1 MDSSHE
7 LNFVKSPV
15 IAKKAL
21 LETSVDLEA
30 LNCYSESIGGEPHRR
45 PPPGNGLTAREMD
58 SLTAISD
65 TFLPS
70 IDLPGARNESIRAF
84 YLASASMIGTPQIV
98 GGYVSRRLRHA
109 LLGLLRLSLWLLST
123 WYGTFIF
130 CGTRCVSCRFPF
142 FHKFS
147 DIDPTRRE
155 EILSS
160 WSSSPIYLY
169 RKLFRAMKF
178 LIPFFYFTQVNDKY
192 ENPTW
197 RALEY
202 CGPDPA
208 FADQV
213 KASVDQCSEDD
224 RFGPLHRALVHMG
237 SPGAALSR
245 AGLSLATRPFPG
257 GRRKKP
263 LRTILCDAVV
273 VGSGSGGG
281 VVAGFLARAGYKVVV
296 LEKGGYHAR
305 SNLSLCE
312 GPTLDLMYEGGG
324 LLSTTDTGV
333 VVLSGATVGGG
344 SAINWAAALR
354 TPDHVAAEWR
364 RDHGLQLFGSDAYA
378 EALDA
383 VCERMGVQ
391 SDVHEMK
398 ESLNNAAL
406 RRGCLELGYPVSN
419 ISRNAPPDH
428 HCGWCCFGCK
438 DGRKKATSETW
449 LVDMAESR
457 NGVILPGCRAVR
469 VLHRDRG
476 RRRRKVATG
485 VLFETES
492 GETCIVESKVT
503 VVACGALNTPVLL
516 KRSGLRNPNIG
527 KHLHLHPVVMVWGHF
542 PESGSRRPDYKE
554 EEKRSY
560 EGDIMTAMS
569 TVAANWGTT
578 GYGVVIQTPALHP
591 GMFSVVT
598 PWTSGADF
606 KDRMTRFA
614 RTAHVFALVRDRGS
628 GTVDGEGNISY
639 RMEKGDE
646 ESLKNGVEKML
657 RIMAAAGAEEVGTQ
671 HCKGERFEVKRASAR
686 EWDSFVKEASRRG
699 VGSLTTPVCSAHQMG
714 SCRMGV
720 EASTSAVDEGGETW
734 EVEGLF
740 VADTSVFP
748 TALGV
753 NPMVTVQAIAY
764 CTARSIV
771 QVLRRKMM
779 QENRNQSH
787 GTFSGST

>member
-1 MDSSHE
+1 
-7 LNFVKSPV
+7 
-15 IAKKAL
+15 
-21 LETSVDLEA
+21 
-30 LNCYSESIGGEPHRR
+30 
-45 PPPGNGLTAREMD
+45 MD

-65 TFLPS
+65 TLLPS

-84 YLASASMIGTPQIV
+84 YLTSASMIGTPEIV
-98 GGYVSRRLRHA
+98 GGYLSGRLRHK

-142 FHKFS
+142 IHKFS
-147 DIDPTRRE
+147 DIDPKRRE
-155 EILSS
+155 QILSS

-169 RKLFRAMKF
+169 RQLFRGLKF
-178 LIPFFYFTQVNDKY
+178 LILLFYFTQVNEKK
-192 ENPTW
+192 ENP
-197 RALEY
+197 A
-202 CGPDPA
+202 
-208 FADQV
+208 
-213 KASVDQCSEDD
+213 EDD
-224 RFGPLHRALVHMG
+224 RFGPLHRAMVHVE
-237 SPGAALSR
+237 SPGDALAAALSR
-245 AGLSLATRPFPG
+245 TGLSLATHPFPG
-257 GRRKKP
+257 DRRKKP
-263 LRTILCDAVV
+263 LRTIHCDAVV

-281 VVAGFLARAGYKVVV
+281 VVAGVLAQAGYK
-296 LEKGGYHAR
+296 
-305 SNLSLCE
+305 
-312 GPTLDLMYEGGG
+312 GGG
-324 LLSTTDTGV
+324 LLATTDTGV
-333 VVLSGATVGGG
+333 VVLSGSTVGGG

-364 RDHGLQLFGSDAYA
+364 RDHGLELFGSAAYA

-383 VCERMGVQ
+383 VCERIGVQ
-391 SDVHEMK
+391 SDVHVME
-398 ESLNNAAL
+398 ENLNNAAL
-406 RRGCLELGYPVSN
+406 RRGCLELGYPVFN

-476 RRRRKVATG
+476 GRRRKVATG
-485 VLFETES
+485 VLFESES
-492 GETCIVESKVT
+492 GETFIVESKVT

-516 KRSGLRNPNIG
+516 KRSGLRNPYIG
-527 KHLHLHPVVMVWGHF
+527 KHLHLHPVVMVWGYF
-542 PESGSRRPDYKE
+542 PESGSRRPDYRE

-560 EGDIMTAMS
+560 EGGIMTAMS

-578 GYGVVIQTPALHP
+578 GYGAVIQTPALHP

-606 KDRMTRFA
+606 KDRMTRFP
-614 RTAHVFALVRDRGS
+614 RTAHVFALARDRGS

-639 RMEKGDE
+639 RMERGDE

-657 RIMAAAGAEEVGTQ
+657 WIMAGAGAEEVGTQ

-686 EWDSFVKEASRRG
+686 EWERFVREASRRV
-699 VGSLTTPVCSAHQMG
+699 VGRLTTPVCSAHQMG

-720 EASTSAVDEGGETW
+720 EATTSAVDERGETW

-740 VADTSVFP
+740 VADASVFP

-764 CTARSIV
+764 CTAHSIA
-771 QVLRRKMM
+771 QVAA
-779 QENRNQSH
+779 
-787 GTFSGST
+787 FY

>member
-1 MDSSHE
+1 MDSSHD
-7 LNFVKSPV
+7 LNFVGSPPV
-15 IAKKAL
+15 IAKQDL
-21 LETSVDLEA
+21 LETSVDLEP
-30 LNCYSESIGGEPHRR
+30 LNYCSESIGGEPHR
-45 PPPGNGLTAREMD
+45 PPPANRLTAREMD

-84 YLASASMIGTPQIV
+84 YLTSASMIGTPEIV
-98 GGYVSRRLRHA
+98 NE
-109 LLGLLRLSLWLLST
+109 
-123 WYGTFIF
+123 
-130 CGTRCVSCRFPF
+130 
-142 FHKFS
+142 K
-147 DIDPTRRE
+147 
-155 EILSS
+155 
-160 WSSSPIYLY
+160 
-169 RKLFRAMKF
+169 
-178 LIPFFYFTQVNDKY
+178 N
-192 ENPTW
+192 ENPAWT
-197 RALEY
+197 ALDY
-202 CGPDPA
+202 CGPEPEL
-208 FADQV
+208 ADQV
-213 KASVDQCSEDD
+213 KASVDQSSEDD
-224 RFGPLHRALVHMG
+224 RFGPLHCAMVHME
-237 SPGAALSR
+237 SPGDDLAAALSR
-245 AGLSLATRPFPG
+245 AGLYLATRPFSG
-257 GRRKKP
+257 DRRKKP
-263 LRTILCDAVV
+263 LRTIHCDAVV

-281 VVAGFLARAGYKVVV
+281 VVAGVLAQAGYKVVV

-305 SNLSLCE
+305 SNLSLHE
-312 GPTLDLMYEGGG
+312 GPAMDLMYEGGG
-324 LLSTTDTGV
+324 LLATTDTGV

-364 RDHGLQLFGSDAYA
+364 RDHGLELFGSDAYA

-391 SDVHEMK
+391 SDVDKME
-398 ESLNNAAL
+398 ENLNNAAL
-406 RRGCLELGYPVSN
+406 RRGCLELGYPVAN

-469 VLHRDRG
+469 VLHRNRG
-476 RRRRKVATG
+476 GRRRKVATG
-485 VLFETES
+485 VLFESES
-492 GETCIVESKVT
+492 GEACIVESKVT

-527 KHLHLHPVVMVWGHF
+527 KHLHLHPVVMVWGYF
-542 PESGSRRPDYKE
+542 PESGSRRPDYRE

-560 EGDIMTAMS
+560 EGGIMTAMS
-569 TVAANWGTT
+569 TVTANWGTT
-578 GYGVVIQTPALHP
+578 GYGTVIQTPALHP

-614 RTAHVFALVRDRGS
+614 RTAHVFALARDRGS

-639 RMEKGDE
+639 RMERGDE
-646 ESLKNGVEKML
+646 ESLKKGVEKML
-657 RIMAAAGAEEVGTQ
+657 WIMAGAGAEEVGTQ

-686 EWDSFVKEASRRG
+686 EWERFVIKASRRV
-699 VGSLTTPVCSAHQMG
+699 VGWLTTPVCSAHQMG

-720 EASTSAVDEGGETW
+720 EDTTSAVDERGETW

-740 VADTSVFP
+740 VADASVFP

-764 CTARSIV
+764 CTAHSIV
-771 QVLRRKMM
+771 QVLRREMM
-779 QENRNQSH
+779 QKDRN
-787 GTFSGST
+787 